1 MHVRFLRSWSALPEQ
16 AIMRRVGLST
26 KSIQKTWM
34 TATATVTSQLSGRTA
49 AIAVTLMFLA
59 NGTVIGGYG
68 GSLPSLRDK
77 LGIDA
82 THIAIMLFCAGT
94 AAILAMQIGGRLAD
108 ALGAREITLAA
119 LPLLIAGMITIGLAD
134 NFAIAIIGVV
144 LIGLGNG
151 AMDVSMNAIGVQVE
165 AARQRPIMSFF
176 HAFWSIGTF
185 IGAGAV
191 LLLAALLG
199 LHGAAI
205 VTPVSIFVAVAT
217 ALALGVLFKIT
228 PKAAVV
234 HHTVDGVKTPIPKA
248 AWILGIMALAFGL
261 SEGTATDW
269 SSLHVTDVA
278 GVDPTTGALGLITV
292 SAFMVII
299 RLLGDRLVTRFGR
312 RTVVR
317 FGALFAA
324 IGYLMVTLVSSLPM
338 LVVGWAL
345 VGFGVGMI
353 APQVYAVA
361 GHIGGGRV
369 LAVVVTFGYAA
380 FLLGPAFMGFLV
392 NHVGIHHAMAVP
404 ALLCAGII
412 ALASTMPRNDA
423 GLSKR

>member
-1 MHVRFLRSWSALPEQ
+1 MTRTV
-16 AIMRRVGLST
+16 VLST
-26 KSIQKTWM
+26 KSIQKVRM
-34 TATATVTSQLSGRTA
+34 TASATVTNQLTSRIA
-49 AIAVTLMFLA
+49 AVAVTLMFVV
-59 NGTVIGGYG
+59 NGAVIGGFG

-77 LGIDA
+77 LGLDA
-82 THIAIMLFCAGT
+82 TQISIMLFCGGA

-108 ALGAREITLAA
+108 AIGAREITLAA
-119 LPLLIAGMITIGLAD
+119 VPFLIAGMITIGLAPV
-134 NFAIAIIGVV
+134 FGVAIVGGI

-151 AMDVSMNAIGVQVE
+151 AMDVAMNAIGVQVE

-176 HAFWSIGTF
+176 HAFWSIGQF
-185 IGAGAV
+185 VGAGTV
-191 LLLAALLG
+191 LLLAILLG
-199 LHGAAI
+199 LQGGAI
-205 VTPVSIFVAVAT
+205 VTPLSILIAV
-217 ALALGVLFKIT
+217 LALVGLVILFKIT

-248 AWILGIMALAFGL
+248 AWILGVMALAFGL

-278 GVDPTTGALGLITV
+278 GVDPTTGAIGLVTV

-317 FGALFAA
+317 FGALFAT
-324 IGYLMVTLVSSLPM
+324 IGYLTVTLVSTLPL

-412 ALASTMPRNDA
+412 ALASTMPRTDA
-423 GLSKR
+423 GLSQR

>member
-1 MHVRFLRSWSALPEQ
+1 MPRTV
-16 AIMRRVGLST
+16 VLST
-26 KSIQKTWM
+26 KSIQKVRM
-34 TATATVTSQLSGRTA
+34 TASATVTNQLTSRIA
-49 AIAVTLMFLA
+49 AIAVTLMFVV
-59 NGTVIGGYG
+59 NGAVIGGFG

-77 LGIDA
+77 LGLDA
-82 THIAIMLFCAGT
+82 TQIAIMLFCGGA

-108 ALGAREITLAA
+108 AIGAREITLAA
-119 LPLLIAGMITIGLAD
+119 LPFLIAGMITIGLAPV
-134 NFAIAIIGVV
+134 FGVAIVGGI

-151 AMDVSMNAIGVQVE
+151 AMDVAMNAIGVQVE

-176 HAFWSIGTF
+176 HAFWSIGNF
-185 IGAGAV
+185 VGAGAV
-191 LLLAALLG
+191 LLLAVLLG
-199 LHGAAI
+199 LQGGAV
-205 VTPVSIFVAVAT
+205 VTPLSILIAVLT
-217 ALALGVLFKIT
+217 LVGLGILFKIT
-228 PKAAVV
+228 PEAAVV
-234 HHTVDGVKTPIPKA
+234 HHTVDGVKTRIPRA
-248 AWILGIMALAFGL
+248 AWILGVMALAFGL

-312 RTVVR
+312 RAVVR

-324 IGYLMVTLVSSLPM
+324 IGYLTVTLVSSLPM
-338 LVVGWAL
+338 LLLGWAL

-380 FLLGPAFMGFLV
+380 FLIGPAFMGFLV
-392 NHVGIHHAMAVP
+392 NQVGIHHAMAVP

-412 ALASTMPRNDA
+412 ALASTMPRSDV
-423 GLSKR
+423 GLSQR

>member
-1 MHVRFLRSWSALPEQ
+1 
-16 AIMRRVGLST
+16 
-26 KSIQKTWM
+26 M

-151 AMDVSMNAIGVQVE
+151 AMDVSMNA
-165 AARQRPIMSFF
+165 
-176 HAFWSIGTF
+176 

-338 LVVGWAL
+338 LIVGWAL

-423 GLSKR
+423 GLSQG

>member
-1 MHVRFLRSWSALPEQ
+1 MTTSIAVTNR
-16 AIMRRVGLST
+16 LST
-26 KSIQKTWM
+26 RI
-34 TATATVTSQLSGRTA
+34 A
-49 AIAVTLMFLA
+49 AIAVTLMFVI

-68 GSLPSLRDK
+68 GLLPSLRDK

-82 THIAIMLFCAGT
+82 THIAIMLFCAGA
-94 AAILAMQIGGRLAD
+94 AAILAMQVGGRLAD

-119 LPLLIAGMITIGLAD
+119 IPLLIAGMITIGLAPS
-134 NFAIAIIGVV
+134 FAIAIIGVV

-151 AMDVSMNAIGVQVE
+151 AMDVAMNAMGVQVE

-191 LLLAALLG
+191 LLLATVLG
-199 LHGAAI
+199 LRGGAI
-205 VTPVSIFVAVAT
+205 VTPLSISIAVAGIVV
-217 ALALGVLFKIT
+217 LGILFKIT

-234 HHTVDGVKTPIPKA
+234 HHTIDGVKTRIPKA
-248 AWILGIMALAFGL
+248 AWILGVMALAFGL

-312 RTVVR
+312 RAVVR

-324 IGYLMVTLVSSLPM
+324 VGYLTVTLVSGLPM
-338 LVVGWAL
+338 LMVGWAL

-380 FLLGPAFMGFLV
+380 FLIGPAFVGFLV
-392 NHVGIHHAMAVP
+392 NQLGIHHAMAVP

-412 ALASTMPRNDA
+412 ALASTMPGTDV
-423 GLSKR
+423 GLSRHQSSEEGLAASA